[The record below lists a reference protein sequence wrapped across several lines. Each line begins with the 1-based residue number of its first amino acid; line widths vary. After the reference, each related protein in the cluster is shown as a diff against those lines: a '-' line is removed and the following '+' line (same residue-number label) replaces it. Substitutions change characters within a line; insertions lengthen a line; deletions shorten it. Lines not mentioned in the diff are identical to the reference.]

1 MGYIHDTNMQTFVTS
16 MAVGTTGGT
25 WTSVA
30 DGDQWY
36 KQRAALAGSFFLNVP
51 VAVPVQNSTDKRG
64 CKVTSI
70 EIYYSLYDAG
80 LTSLA
85 ADVWLQAL
93 PASGAFAAPTAVTFT
108 YDTAHDAAGERI
120 TETQHVMTLTL
131 TTPTW
136 IAGDEYMWVKLT
148 GVAGASAL
156 FRIWGA
162 RINYTMRV

>member
-1 MGYIHDTNMQTFVTS
+1 MGYIHDTNMQTFISS
-16 MAVGTTGGT
+16 MAIGTTGGT

-30 DGDQWY
+30 DGDLWY
-36 KQRAALAGSFFLNVP
+36 KQRTALAASFWLNVP

-70 EIYYSLYDAG
+70 DIYYSLYDAG

-85 ADVWLQAL
+85 AEVMLQAL
-93 PASGAFAAPTAVTFT
+93 PASGAFAEPTKLDFT

-131 TTPTW
+131 ATPTW
-136 IAGDEYMWVKLT
+136 VGGDEYMWVKLT
-148 GVAGASAL
+148 GVAGASVL
-156 FRIWGA
+156 VRIWGA
-162 RINYTMRV
+162 RVNYTMRV